1 MLISWRLPQIASK
14 IGRRLMILIIAFSS
28 LLTFFITAIQLFAD
42 YRQQRADL
50 EDMLNEV
57 QVFLPSIAA
66 SVWTFNDRQIKL
78 ALDALINLPN
88 VERAKITASSGD
100 MSWSAERG
108 KSQHTV
114 ARQYPLRHEVRG
126 AEQQIASIEVTAS
139 LDSVYDRVL
148 SRAITVLLSNG
159 LKTFLVAIFM
169 FIVFRKLVTSR
180 LERLADN
187 VHGLIPRLMLAET
200 RVSTSV
206 EQKPTEGDEIDAL
219 QWTFDSMANQLKSA
233 VTDLQRTYEEL
244 RKEHDLTRMAIDSVP
259 GIFHLFDASGRLLLW
274 NRNFE
279 QVTGYN
285 AEEIAAMNPPDFFI
299 KADREMATERFALA
313 FDEGAANFEA
323 ALQPRIGPAIPYY
336 FTGSRCEFGGVPCVI
351 GVGLDISTRK
361 AMEEQL
367 RRSNAD
373 LQQFAYVASHDLQEP
388 LRMIKS
394 YLQLIERRMGDAL
407 TGEVKEYFAY
417 PIEGVDRLQNLIL
430 DLLAY
435 SQVGKGTQSF
445 VRFPLERVIDRIEEK
460 LAPVISS
467 TGAIIHRHNLP
478 TILGDEHE
486 VLSLMRNLIENA
498 IKYRK
503 PDVPPEV
510 DISAERDNGHWVISI
525 RDNGMGIDKEYWE
538 RIFVIFQRLH
548 TREAYQGTGIGLALC
563 KKIVERHGGRIWVES
578 AAGQG
583 STFFF
588 TLTAAE

>member
-1 MLISWRLPQIASK
+1 
-14 IGRRLMILIIAFSS
+14 MILIIAFSS
-28 LLTFFITAIQLFAD
+28 LLTFFITAIQLFSD

-50 EDMLNEV
+50 EVMLDEV

-78 ALDALINLPN
+78 ALDALVNLPN
-88 VERAKITASSGD
+88 VERAKIFASSGD

-114 ARQYPLRHEVRG
+114 ARKYPLRHEVRG
-126 AEQQIASIEVTAS
+126 AEQEIASIEVIAS

-169 FIVFRKLVTSR
+169 FFVFRKLVTSR
-180 LERLADN
+180 LERLAEN
-187 VHGLIPRLMLAET
+187 VHGLIPRLMLSESK
-200 RVSTSV
+200 VSTNG
-206 EQKPTEGDEIDAL
+206 EQKPEQGDEIDAL
-219 QWTFDSMANQLKSA
+219 QWTFDSMANRLKTA
-233 VTDLQRTYEEL
+233 VTDLQHTYEEL

-259 GIFHLFDASGRLLLW
+259 GVFYLFDTSGRLLLW

-279 QVTGYN
+279 LVTGYSP
-285 AEEIAAMNPPDFFI
+285 EEIAAMAPPDFFV
-299 KADREMATERFALA
+299 KADRDRVSEHFAAA
-313 FDEGAANFEA
+313 FAEGAASFEA
-323 ALQPRIGPAIPYY
+323 ALQPRIGPAIPFY
-336 FTGSRCEFGGVPCVI
+336 FTGSRCEFGGIPCVI

-394 YLQLIERRMGDAL
+394 YLQLIERRMGDSL
-407 TGEVKEYFAY
+407 TGEIKEYFAY
-417 PIEGVDRLQNLIL
+417 PVEGVDRLQNLIL
-430 DLLAY
+430 DLLSY
-435 SQVGKGTQSF
+435 SQVGKGPQNF
-445 VRFPLERVIDRIEEK
+445 VHFPLGRVVDRVTEK
-460 LAPVISS
+460 LAPTISS
-467 TGAIIHRHNLP
+467 TGTVIHCHNLP
-478 TILGDEHE
+478 TILGDENE
-486 VLSLMRNLIENA
+486 ILSLLRNIIENG

-503 PDVPPEV
+503 PDITPEI
-510 DISAERDNGHWVISI
+510 DISAERENGHWVISI
-525 RDNGMGIDKEYWE
+525 RDNGIGIDKEYWE

-563 KKIVERHGGRIWVES
+563 KKIAERHGGRIWVES
-578 AAGQG
+578 TPGQG
-583 STFFF
+583 SNFFF
-588 TLTAAE
+588 TLAAD